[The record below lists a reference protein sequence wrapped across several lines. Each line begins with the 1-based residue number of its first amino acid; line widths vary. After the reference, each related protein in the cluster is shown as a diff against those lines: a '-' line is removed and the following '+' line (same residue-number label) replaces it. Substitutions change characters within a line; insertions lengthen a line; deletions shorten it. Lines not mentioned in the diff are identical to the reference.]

1 MNVAVTVPSTTRTVA
16 EFAVGLRY
24 EDLPAEVIAYAKQCI
39 LDSLG
44 CGIFGAPT
52 PWAKSVARVVE
63 KLGQKQGEQYD
74 E

>member
-1 MNVAVTVPSTTRTVA
+1 MLNRETVLDES

-24 EDLPAEVIAYAKQCI
+24 EDLPANVVAYAKQCI

-52 PWAKSVARVVE
+52 SWTKSVARVVA
-63 KLGQKQGEQYD
+63 KLGQKQGASARGAR
-74 E
+74 